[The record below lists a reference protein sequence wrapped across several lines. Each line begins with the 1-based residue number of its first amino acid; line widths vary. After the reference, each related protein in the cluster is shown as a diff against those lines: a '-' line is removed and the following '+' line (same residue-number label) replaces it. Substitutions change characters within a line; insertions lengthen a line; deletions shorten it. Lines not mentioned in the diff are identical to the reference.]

1 MSTSMRSYLLRR
13 LLLIIPTLFGVTLLV
28 FAITQLFDPVHR
40 AALYIRDPRQARN
53 IDAIIRK
60 YHLADPF
67 YIQYFLWL
75 FQVLRGNLGWS
86 ESIHMRVSDALITL
100 FPATAELV
108 LYAAPLT
115 IILGIILGKLSAVKR
130 DTAVDHATR
139 VLAIIG
145 WSLPSFWLGITLLAV
160 FYGGLGIFP
169 PGRLS
174 PWAEA
179 LIRSG
184 EFKTYTGLYTID
196 ALLNLNLSVFID
208 AVIHLI
214 LPVINLTTISVA
226 LIMRVMRSSML
237 EQLNKMY
244 ILAARARGL
253 DKKTVIDK
261 HATKNAL
268 ISVVTIS
275 GILVAGMLSG
285 VVITETIFEFKG
297 VGYWAAHAAT
307 QLDIPAV
314 LGFAL
319 FAGIIFVAANL
330 IVDLLYAYIDPR
342 IRLG

>member
-1 MSTSMRSYLLRR
+1 MRSYLLRR